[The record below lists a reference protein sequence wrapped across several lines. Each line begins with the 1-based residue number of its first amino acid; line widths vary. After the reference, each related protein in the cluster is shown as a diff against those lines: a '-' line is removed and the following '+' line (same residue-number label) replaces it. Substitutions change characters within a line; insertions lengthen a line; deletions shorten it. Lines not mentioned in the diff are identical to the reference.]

1 MSTRSNHFRDLANR
15 LQAGIPAPLVW
26 ASIESPEAAAVA
38 RRVAAGLSVHDAV
51 AELPSQGDWSVA
63 REVWLYSVR
72 TGAPMAQ
79 TFTRIAE
86 SCDHYAEA
94 LAARETA
101 ATGARMTLRIL
112 VGLPLAGIVLSGVTG
127 LDVAGFYLGSIFGGG
142 VFVTGV
148 GLLWLGWRGMQRIIA
163 AVTAP
168 CLTTGMLADL
178 ASVTVR
184 SGVGV
189 REILTSLPRLATE
202 WDSTDEMLSI
212 RQLVERSH
220 GAGSPL
226 GPILDAEAVRRRS
239 ESRHRVH
246 RDIEALPTRLLIPT
260 GLCLL
265 PAFIVL
271 TVVPTVI
278 LMARVALG

>member
-1 MSTRSNHFRDLANR
+1 MTA
-15 LQAGIPAPLVW
+15 
-26 ASIESPEAAAVA
+26 
-38 RRVAAGLSVHDAV
+38 HDAV
-51 AELPSQGDWSVA
+51 AEMSVEGDWAVA
-63 REVWLYSVR
+63 REVWLYSAR
-72 TGAPMAQ
+72 TGSPMAA

-86 SCDHYAEA
+86 GFAFTTDT
-94 LAARETA
+94 LAARDA
-101 ATGARMTLRIL
+101 AAIGARMTLRVL
-112 VGLPLAGIVLSGVTG
+112 VGLPVAGVVLSGVSG
-127 LDVAGFYLGSIFGGG
+127 LDVAGFYLGSMLGGG

-148 GLLWLGWRGMQRIIA
+148 GLLWVGWRRMRTIISGITLPH
-163 AVTAP
+163 V
-168 CLTTGMLADL
+168 TTGMIAEL

-189 REILTSLPRLATE
+189 HVMLAALPPIAASWAAAGELET
-202 WDSTDEMLSI
+202 I

-220 GAGSPL
+220 RAGSPL
-226 GPILDAEAVRRRS
+226 GPSLDAEAARLRS

-246 RDIEALPTRLLIPT
+246 RDIEALPTRLLLPT
-260 GLCLL
+260 GLFLL